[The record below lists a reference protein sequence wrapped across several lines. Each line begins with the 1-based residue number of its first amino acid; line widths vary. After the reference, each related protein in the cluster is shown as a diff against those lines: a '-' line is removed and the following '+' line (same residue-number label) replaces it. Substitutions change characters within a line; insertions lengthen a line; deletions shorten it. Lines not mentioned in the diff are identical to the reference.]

1 MNNGVPV
8 NFSSAIVAFF
18 APIICAI
25 SDLKVTD
32 VSFFFNLFK
41 SYRIFSIVYKNYI
54 TSCGNFNS
62 DRTLNRNL

>member
-8 NFSSAIVAFF
+8 NFSSALVAFF

-32 VSFFFNLFK
+32 ASFFFFT
-41 SYRIFSIVYKNYI
+41 F
-54 TSCGNFNS
+54 
-62 DRTLNRNL
+62 LNPKGY

>member
-32 VSFFFNLFK
+32 VSFYFFLTFLL
-41 SYRIFSIVYKNYI
+41 SPRIILLRVGI
-54 TSCGNFNS
+54 LTQ
-62 DRTLNRNL
+62 TVL

>member
-32 VSFFFNLFK
+32 VSFFFFTFLNPIGYLAL
-41 SYRIFSIVYKNYI
+41 STRIILLRVGI
-54 TSCGNFNS
+54 LTQ
-62 DRTLNRNL
+62 TVL

>member
-32 VSFFFNLFK
+32 VSFFFFT
-41 SYRIFSIVYKNYI
+41 F
-54 TSCGNFNS
+54 
-62 DRTLNRNL
+62 LNPKGY

>member
-8 NFSSAIVAFF
+8 NCSNAIVAFF
-18 APIICAI
+18 APIICEI

-32 VSFFFNLFK
+32 VSFFFYLFK

-62 DRTLNRNL
+62 DRPLNRNL